1 MMALVSFDPFESLVR
16 LQHDL
21 DRIFGKPSPDF
32 GLTGPNVFPPIN
44 VFSDKD
50 GFTVRTEVPGIKAED
65 ISLDVEP
72 GRLSL
77 SGERKFESHDN
88 DGGYH
93 RRERR
98 GGRFSRTLRLPPDL
112 DTHDA
117 TAELRDGILTVRIP
131 KTAGAKPRHIEVKAA

>member
-1 MMALVSFDPFESLVR
+1 MALVSFDPFDNLLR
-16 LQHDL
+16 LQRDL

-50 GFTVRTEVPGIKAED
+50 GITVRAEVPGIKADD
-65 ISLDVEP
+65 ISIDVEL

-77 SGERKFESHDN
+77 SGERKFESHA

-98 GGRFSRTLRLPPDL
+98 GGKFSRVLRLPPDL
-112 DTHDA
+112 DTQA
-117 TAELRDGILTVRIP
+117 AKAELRDGILTVHIP
-131 KTAGAKPRHIEVKAA
+131 KAEAARPRHIEIKAA

>member
-1 MMALVSFDPFESLVR
+1 MALVSFDPFEGLLR
-16 LQHDL
+16 LQRDL

-44 VFSDKD
+44 VFTEKD
-50 GFTVRTEVPGIKAED
+50 GFIVRAEVPGIKAEELN
-65 ISLDVEP
+65 LDVES

-77 SGERKFESHDN
+77 SGERKFESRAE
-88 DGGYH
+88 GGYD

-98 GGRFSRTLRLPPDL
+98 GGMFSRTLRLPPDL
-112 DTHDA
+112 DTHAA

-131 KTAGAKPRHIEVKAA
+131 KAEAARPRHIEVKAA

>member
-1 MMALVSFDPFESLVR
+1 MALVSFDPFEGLLR
-16 LQHDL
+16 LQRDL

-50 GFTVRTEVPGIKAED
+50 GFTVRAEVPGIKAEEL
-65 ISLDVEP
+65 SLDVEP

-77 SGERKFESHDN
+77 SGERKFDPHA

-98 GGRFSRTLRLPPDL
+98 GGVFSRTLRLPPDL
-112 DTHDA
+112 DTHA
-117 TAELRDGILTVRIP
+117 AKAELVDGILTVQIP
-131 KTAGAKPRHIEVKAA
+131 KAETAKPRHIEVKAA